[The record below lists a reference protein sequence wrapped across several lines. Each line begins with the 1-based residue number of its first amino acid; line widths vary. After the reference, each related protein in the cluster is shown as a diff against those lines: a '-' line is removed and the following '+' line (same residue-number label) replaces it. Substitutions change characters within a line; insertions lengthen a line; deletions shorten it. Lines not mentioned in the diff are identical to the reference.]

1 MPRKVIEL
9 DKLWIQTVSF
19 SLGVVGEGRILFTSG
34 ITARDS
40 DGEVI
45 GKGDMRAQMEM
56 CFQNVGDVLRA
67 AGTDFGN
74 VLKWTMYTTDID
86 EFSKNADVYKRHF
99 INRPASTLVEVR
111 RLIFPEMLVEIEAV
125 ASQPSLFEYKWI

>member
-1 MPRKVIEL
+1 VIEL
-9 DKLWIQTVSF
+9 DKPWTRTVPC
-19 SLGVVGEGRILFTSG
+19 SLGVVGEGRILFTAG

-40 DGEVI
+40 DGKVI
-45 GKGDMRAQMEM
+45 GKGDMRAQIEQ
-56 CFQNVGDVLRA
+56 CFLNVGDILRA

-99 INRPASTLVEVR
+99 INSPASTLVEVR

-125 ASQPSLFEYKWI
+125 ASLP

>member
-1 MPRKVIEL
+1 M
-9 DKLWIQTVSF
+9 
-19 SLGVVGEGRILFTSG
+19 GEGRILFTSG

-40 DGEVI
+40 EGEVV

-67 AGTDFGN
+67 AGTDFN
-74 VLKWTMYTTDID
+74 HVLKWTMYTTDID
-86 EFSKNADVYKRHF
+86 EFSKNSDVYKRHF
-99 INRPASTLVEVR
+99 INHPASTLVEVR

-125 ASQPSLFEYKWI
+125 ASLPSLFE

>member
-1 MPRKVIEL
+1 
-9 DKLWIQTVSF
+9 
-19 SLGVVGEGRILFTSG
+19 
-34 ITARDS
+34 
-40 DGEVI
+40 
-45 GKGDMRAQMEM
+45 MRAQMEQ
-56 CFQNVGDVLRA
+56 CFRNVGDVLHA

-99 INRPASTLVEVR
+99 INSPASTLVEVR

-125 ASQPSLFEYKWI
+125 ASLP

>member
-9 DKLWIQTVSF
+9 DKPWTQTVSF
-19 SLGVVGEGRILFTSG
+19 SLGVVGEGRIIFTSG

-125 ASQPSLFEYKWI
+125 ASLPSRIE